1 MGWVG
6 LCWRSAP
13 CKGDPGSQT
22 GTKGGQSL
30 MERWAH
36 EHSKKKKKKKTQK
49 KKTKN
54 ADVVHLKWICF
65 TFQIKLERK
74 KRGRDQ
80 HSDRRSW
87 VAFMVCSQP
96 HSPGWRGLLQ
106 GLPVNKGHFYWKKK
120 INAEAFIFQLLRMG
134 WFYAQSKA
142 LVNNSVIPGERVNW
156 PLPFS
161 ISSIWGKERI
171 R

>member
-36 EHSKKKKKKKTQK
+36 EHSKKKKKQK
-49 KKTKN
+49 KKKTRWCCTPKMN
-54 ADVVHLKWICF
+54 MFYIS
-65 TFQIKLERK
+65 IKLERK

-142 LVNNSVIPGERVNW
+142 LVNNSVILGERVNW